1 MIQYIIFFIL
11 ILIYCI
17 TSYNLDNNKI
27 NNNEIINNEIN
38 NNEIISYNKFT
49 NILNK
54 LKSNNVED
62 TFIERFNCEYFNKI
76 SHKKYNFIMNSL
88 DNIPIKIINNFL
100 SSIECNQLIN
110 YAKNRFKNSTVGYQV
125 HKKDNHIRDSKTAIF
140 DKSENYL
147 ISCIE
152 SRISK
157 LLNVKK
163 TSIENLQLTSYDRDQ
178 FYSFHY
184 DLVPDL
190 KNQRKYSFIIYLNTL
205 NEGKTHFPY
214 YNYKSYPEKGKLLYF
229 TNLFDDNSE
238 NILTLHQSEK
248 IINNKTKYVLVS
260 WITIY

>member
-11 ILIYCI
+11 ILILIFIYYNK
-17 TSYNLDNNKI
+17 SYKVNNDVV
-27 NNNEIINNEIN
+27 NNDEIIN
-38 NNEIISYNKFT
+38 YMKFT

-62 TFIERFNCEYFNKI
+62 EFIERFNCEYFNKI
-76 SHKKYNFIMNSL
+76 TNKKYNFIMNSL
-88 DNIPIKIINNFL
+88 DNVPINIINNFVSDL
-100 SSIECNQLIN
+100 ECNQLIN
-110 YAKNRFKNSTVGYQV
+110 YAKNRFKNSTVGYKV
-125 HKKDNHIRDSKTAIF
+125 HTKDKSIRDSKTAIF

-152 SRISK
+152 SRIAK

-163 TSIENLQLTSYDRDQ
+163 SSIENLQLTSYDREQ
-178 FYSFHY
+178 FYSYHY
-184 DLVPDL
+184 DLVPNL
-190 KNQRKYSFIIYLNTL
+190 KNQRKYSIIIYLNTL
-205 NEGKTHFPY
+205 NEGKTDFPY

-260 WITIY
+260 WITL

>member
-11 ILIYCI
+11 IFIYYVI
-17 TSYNLDNNKI
+17 NYNLDNNKI
-27 NNNEIINNEIN
+27 NNNEL
-38 NNEIISYNKFT
+38 ISYNKFT

-54 LKSNNVED
+54 LKLNNVEEK
-62 TFIERFNCEYFNKI
+62 FIERFNCEHFNKI
-76 SHKKYNFIMNSL
+76 TNKKYNFIMNSL
-88 DNIPIKIINNFL
+88 ENIPIKTINNFV

-125 HKKDNHIRDSKTAIF
+125 HIKDNNIRDSKTAIF
-140 DKSENYL
+140 EKSENYL

-152 SRISK
+152 SRIAK

-163 TSIENLQLTSYDRDQ
+163 SSIENLQLTSYDRDQ
-178 FYSFHY
+178 FYSYHY
-184 DLVPDL
+184 DLVPNL
-190 KNQRKYSFIIYLNTL
+190 KNQRKYSIIIYLNTL

-260 WITIY
+260 WITM